1 MTIKV
6 TFAPNEEEAEKA
18 VKKQYQGFDLVF
30 LKKVKKDQSE
40 DYIYYFDL
48 ADTTVIYQEE
58 KKDNDK

>member
-6 TFAPNEEEAEKA
+6 TNATNEEEAEKA
-18 VKKQYQGFDLVF
+18 VKNQYQGFDSVF

-48 ADTTVIYQEE
+48 TDATIQYIGETNNE
-58 KKDNDK
+58 

>member
-6 TFAPNEEEAEKA
+6 TNAPNEEEAEKA

-48 ADTTVIYQEE
+48 ADTTVAYQEE
-58 KKDNDK
+58 PQK